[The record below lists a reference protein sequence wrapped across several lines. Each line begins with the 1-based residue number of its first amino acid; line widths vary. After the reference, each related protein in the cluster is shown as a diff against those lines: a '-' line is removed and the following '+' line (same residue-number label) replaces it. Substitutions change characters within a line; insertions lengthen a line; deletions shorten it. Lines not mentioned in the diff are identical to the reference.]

1 MRFRVNMPQPAWYRS
16 TTFSLPAGF
25 ANSNGYLGL
34 GQAGAN
40 RLARFVPIDASR
52 KEVREITSSAKGM
65 RRLMSPQRD
74 LNRRV
79 WR

>member
-16 TTFSLPAGF
+16 TTFSLPAGLV
-25 ANSNGYLGL
+25 NSNGYLGL

-40 RLARFVPIDASR
+40 RLARFVPTDASR
-52 KEVREITSSAKGM
+52 KEVREITSSVKGV
-65 RRLMSPQRD
+65 RRLMSRHRD
-74 LNRRV
+74 LIYRV